1 MNLSLFTAIFAIGA
15 LLANE
20 THAADQ
26 TIAVGEF
33 SKASLAGW
41 ERKAFKGETIYDF
54 VYDPAKRA
62 TVLQALS
69 NAAASGRFRKLV
81 VDLTKTPFL
90 NWSWKISDPLVGIDE
105 NAKAGDDFSAR
116 IYVVVERGIMGMNSL
131 SVNYVWAS
139 QHPAG
144 SMWPSPFTKWVRLMA
159 MDSGPKGLNAWVS
172 HKRNVRSD
180 LKYLFGEDI
189 TSIDAVA
196 SMTDTDNSGGHARAY
211 YGDIWFSAE

>member
-1 MNLSLFTAIFAIGA
+1 MNLKLLTAISAIGA
-15 LLANE
+15 LLASNI
-20 THAADQ
+20 HAADQ
-26 TIAVGEF
+26 TISVGEF
-33 SKASLAGW
+33 SKTSLAGW
-41 ERKAFKGETIYDF
+41 ERKVFKGETKYDF

-62 TVLQALS
+62 TVLQAVS
-69 NAAASGRFRKLV
+69 SDAASGRFRKLV

-90 NWSWKISDPLVGIDE
+90 NWSWKVSDPLVGVDE

-144 SMWPSPFTKWVRLMA
+144 STWPSPFTKRVRLMA
-159 MDSGPKGLNAWVS
+159 MDSGSTRLNAWVS

-180 LKYLFGEDI
+180 
-189 TSIDAVA
+189 
-196 SMTDTDNSGGHARAY
+196 
-211 YGDIWFSAE
+211 